1 MSPLE
6 DMQRL
11 RDALD
16 TAVERRTDATRASS
30 AQQCR
35 LAELR
40 TRLEARRGEILA
52 ERIASATAAVGQ
64 TSSAAELQDLQLDI
78 EAAEVL
84 ARQLDQRR
92 DEADKLCER
101 ADQAWR
107 KSVCKFAQAEEATA
121 LCEIG
126 RMVTALGEAC
136 ARGIAAAKVSREF
149 GEIRGSYSLGS
160 RRWYGSAGELTA
172 ALREIKWPR
181 WPNPIDPGPF
191 AIQYTDESLATL
203 AGVSEAEEA
212 LLVAIN
218 GSVE

>member
-1 MSPLE
+1 
-6 DMQRL
+6 MQRL

-16 TAVERRTDATRASS
+16 TALERRKDATRASN
-30 AQQCR
+30 AQQRR

-40 TRLEARRGEILA
+40 TRIEARRGEILA

-92 DEADKLCER
+92 DEADTLCER

-107 KSVCKFAQAEEATA
+107 KSVCKFAQSEEAA
-121 LCEIG
+121 AVSKIENILN
-126 RMVTALGEAC
+126 ALGEAC

-149 GEIRGSYSLGS
+149 GEIRGSYSLDTS
-160 RRWYGSAGELTA
+160 RWYGSAGQLAA
-172 ALREIKWPR
+172 ALRKIEWPK
-181 WPNPIDPGPF
+181 WPNPISPGPF
-191 AIQYTDESLATL
+191 FIQYANESLGTF
-203 AGVSEAEEA
+203 AGVPEAEEV
-212 LLVAIN
+212 LLGAIN
-218 GSVE
+218 GPAE

>member
-1 MSPLE
+1 
-6 DMQRL
+6 MQRL

-16 TAVERRTDATRASS
+16 TALQRRTDATRASS
-30 AQQCR
+30 AQQRR

-101 ADQAWR
+101 KDQAWR
-107 KSVCKFAQAEEATA
+107 KSVCKFAQSEEATA
-121 LCEIG
+121 LFEIEKILN
-126 RMVTALGEAC
+126 ALGDAC

-149 GEIRGSYSLGS
+149 GEIRGSYNPDTS
-160 RRWYGSAGELTA
+160 RWYGSAGQLTA
-172 ALREIKWPR
+172 ALRKIEWPK
-181 WPNPIDPGPF
+181 WPNPIGPGPF
-191 AIQYTDESLATL
+191 FVQYVNDSLRTL
-203 AGVSEAEEA
+203 AGVSEAEEM
-212 LLVAIN
+212 LLSAIN
-218 GSVE
+218 GPAE